1 MGIIPEAS
9 GSNIKGALITAG
21 VHALF
26 EATVVPYGTSFNINS
41 KCKNPTDYSSQ
52 RVVCGIQDSGLVIL
66 L

>member
-26 EATVVPYGTSFNINS
+26 EATFVPYGTSFNINS
-41 KCKNPTDYSSQ
+41 SAKIPQT
-52 RVVCGIQDSGLVIL
+52 IL
-66 L
+66 RKE